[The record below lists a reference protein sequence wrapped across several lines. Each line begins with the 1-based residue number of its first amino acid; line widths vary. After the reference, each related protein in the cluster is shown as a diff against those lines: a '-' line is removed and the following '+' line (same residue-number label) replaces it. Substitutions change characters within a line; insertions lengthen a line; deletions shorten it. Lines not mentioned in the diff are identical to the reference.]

1 MWFVQTVTRLEL
13 IRESKMQTEMEEKIR
28 DILCEVLQDIKIH
41 KIDDQNMIFEIDYDK
56 YVLRFKQLLES

>member
-1 MWFVQTVTRLEL
+1 
-13 IRESKMQTEMEEKIR
+13 MQTEMEEKIR

-56 YVLRFKQLLES
+56 YVLRFKKLLES